1 MIIKQIKHGIMKIR
15 WKKYCKIEKNAVID
29 RGSSFEGKNV
39 IKRNSDILHSHLGYA
54 SYVGEDCFKKNAV
67 IGRYT
72 CIANDVKTVSETHP
86 SKDFVSAHPAFY
98 AKKTPVDL
106 TYVNENC
113 FREYKWLD
121 EEKSIT
127 ICIGNDVWLGEGVR
141 ILDGVTIGDGA
152 IVGAGAVVVKDIPPY
167 AVAGGVPAKI
177 IRYRFSEEEIQKLLK
192 IKWWNREQTWLREH
206 AELFR
211 DIKRFLERQRL

>member
-1 MIIKQIKHGIMKIR
+1 M
-15 WKKYCKIEKNAVID
+15 
-29 RGSSFEGKNV
+29 
-39 IKRNSDILHSHLGYA
+39 
-54 SYVGEDCFKKNAV
+54 
-67 IGRYT
+67 
-72 CIANDVKTVSETHP
+72 
-86 SKDFVSAHPAFY
+86 
-98 AKKTPVDL
+98 
-106 TYVNENC
+106 
-113 FREYKWLD
+113 
-121 EEKSIT
+121 
-127 ICIGNDVWLGEGVR
+127 R

-211 DIKRFLERQRL
+211 DIKRFLERQTL